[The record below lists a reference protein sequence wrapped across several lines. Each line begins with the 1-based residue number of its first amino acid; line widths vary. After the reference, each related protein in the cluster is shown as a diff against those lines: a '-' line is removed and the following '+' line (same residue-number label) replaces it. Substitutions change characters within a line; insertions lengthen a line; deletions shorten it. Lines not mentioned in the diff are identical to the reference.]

1 MHPILLTINQ
11 FKIFGGAIGPLHI
24 YTYGTMLVI
33 GFLSGMFLAVK
44 RARSKNISKD
54 DILDLTFYML
64 IGGIFGARI
73 SYVLIHLVY
82 YSKHFAEIFNLS
94 AGGLSWHGGLI
105 AAIIIIFVFC
115 RAKKI
120 NIGGLFDCIAPSFP
134 LGQAIGRLGCFLN
147 GCCGGKIA
155 AGIFGTYICKIKIF
169 NGHHPAQIYELI
181 LDLFIFI
188 FILIYEKHIKFK
200 GELFL
205 TYLAIYSIMRFF
217 IEFLRDNVSES
228 PIIMIGNLSL
238 GQYISI
244 IILIPTLLWIITGR
258 KNAKQK

>member
-11 FKIFGGAIGPLHI
+11 FKMFGLTIGPLHI

-73 SYVLIHLVY
+73 SYVLIHLGY
-82 YSKHFAEIFNLS
+82 YSRHFTEIFNLS

-115 RAKKI
+115 GAKKI

-147 GCCGGKIA
+147 GCCGGKIM
-155 AGIFGTYICKIKIF
+155 AGAFGAHIGKIKIF
-169 NGHHPAQIYELI
+169 NNHHPTQIYE
-181 LDLFIFI
+181 FIFDL
-188 FILIYEKHIKFK
+188 LIMVFLLTYEKHAKFK
-200 GELFL
+200 GEVFL
-205 TYLAIYSIMRFF
+205 VYLTLYSFMRFF
-217 IEFLRDNVSES
+217 VEFLRDNISES
-228 PIIMIGNLSL
+228 PIVMLGNLSL

-244 IILIPTLLWIITGR
+244 IILIPALLWIIIGR